1 MSTSFSRILTCYLI
15 QSYLLKTLFFIKY
28 LLSLHR
34 WCFPGKFTIFLKQ
47 HKHQGVLKNFAIFT
61 GKHLCWSLNLIKLR
75 PSGSCLRDCNFVK
88 KRLQH
93 RCFSVNIAT
102 FLWNIYSEEHLRK
115 EFCRY
120 QHSFTANQQILL
132 YQEIQI

>member
-1 MSTSFSRILTCYLI
+1 MQNVYQFQQDINML
-15 QSYLLKTLFFIKY
+15 SYSVVFIKNIVFY
-28 LLSLHR
+28 KIFIKPPPLM
-34 WCFPGKFTIFLKQ
+34 FPWQIYNFFKAAQASTEVFREK
-47 HKHQGVLKNFAIFT
+47 GVLKNFAIFT

-115 EFCRY
+115 EFC
-120 QHSFTANQQILL
+120 
-132 YQEIQI
+132 